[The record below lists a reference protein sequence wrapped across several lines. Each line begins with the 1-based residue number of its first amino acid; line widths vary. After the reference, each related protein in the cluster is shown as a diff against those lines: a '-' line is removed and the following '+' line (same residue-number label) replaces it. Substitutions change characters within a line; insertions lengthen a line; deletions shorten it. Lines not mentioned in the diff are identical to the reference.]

1 MNPTTINRL
10 VAERVMQYPIVHKH
24 TTPNALYDGGSGDLW
39 TSNGDQWNPA
49 LDMNQAWEVVRKMR
63 ERNYA
68 VRIEANRFEGDPLV
82 SIWANDDNTENRP
95 PCDFDAGDNRRP
107 EEAATAICL
116 AALRAVGVPEEEVN
130 RE

>member
-1 MNPTTINRL
+1 VNPTTINRL
-10 VAERVMQYPIVHKH
+10 VAERVMGWKLEKH
-24 TTPNALYDGGSGDLW
+24 RGWESWWEHDSIAKRKKYIAHDW
-39 TSNGDQWNPA
+39 KPA
-49 LDMNQAWEVVRKMR
+49 RDMNQAWEVVRKMR

>member
-10 VAERVMQYPIVHKH
+10 VAERVMGYVYRWG
-24 TTPNALYDGGSGDLW
+24 TTLGDLW
-39 TSNGDQWNPA
+39 IKPDGTGIMFKDWNPA

>member
-10 VAERVMQYPIVHKH
+10 VAKRVMGYVYRWG
-24 TTPNALYDGGSGDLW
+24 TTLGGLWIKPDGTGIMFKD
-39 TSNGDQWNPA
+39 WNPA